1 MIDWHD
7 LTRTGEVVVEQ
18 VSPTNID
25 ATLGPLE
32 GVVLGGSSVSYG
44 YYADTRSTGKL
55 RVVGDGWRRG
65 SLIRIGY
72 RIPAWDW
79 SCELGTYIVTDDAAS
94 RENGIWTYDLD
105 LQSILYGL
113 STDLLVRPWAIARN
127 ARALTA
133 ARQLVEAAG
142 RELLADGAHDMRLKS
157 PKVIETGTSRLSA
170 LFALADM
177 CGDRLDVD
185 GHGRVLLEPYVSPAS
200 KVPTLTID
208 LADARGVA
216 LDGIQRS
223 TDWLQ
228 MPNVAAVHYTY
239 NANGK
244 QREINAGATVAAGTA
259 HSQPVRGYNVTD
271 LRTLTEMSPAT
282 AQRAQQ
288 LAAQY
293 LANDSVEHVEW
304 ELSTTYLPI
313 RAGDVV
319 ELVIND
325 GMADYT
331 GARKCLVKSCELDL
345 GNMTMQLTLKE
356 TASGDDSGED

>member
-1 MIDWHD
+1 MVDWRD
-7 LTRTGEVVVEQ
+7 LRRTDRITVEQ
-18 VSPTNID
+18 VSPTDVD
-25 ATLGPLE
+25 APMGPLE
-32 GVVLGGSSVSYG
+32 GVDLGSSSLSWG
-44 YYADTRSTGKL
+44 YYADTRTTGKL
-55 RVVGDGWRRG
+55 RVVGEGWQRGSMLRVVHEVPEWGWRR
-65 SLIRIGY
+65 
-72 RIPAWDW
+72 
-79 SCELGTYIVTDDAAS
+79 ELGTYIVTSDSAERQRGA
-94 RENGIWTYDLD
+94 WAYDLD
-105 LQSILYGL
+105 LQSVLFGL
-113 STDLLVRPWAIARN
+113 STDLLVRPWAIASN
-127 ARALTA
+127 AMALTA

-142 RELLADGAHDMRLKS
+142 RELVTDGANDYRLKGA
-157 PKVIETGTSRLSA
+157 KVIETGTSRLSA
-170 LFALADM
+170 LFALAEM
-177 CGDRLDVD
+177 AGDRLDVD
-185 GHGRVLLEPYVSPAS
+185 GHGRVTMARYVAPSERSA
-200 KVPTLTID
+200 TLRVD

-244 QREINAGATVAAGTA
+244 QREINASATVAAGTA

-293 LANDSVEHVEW
+293 LTNDATEHVEW

-319 ELVIND
+319 ELVVHD
-325 GMADYT
+325 GMADYQ

-345 GNMTMQLTLKE
+345 GSMTMQLTLKE
-356 TASGDDSGED
+356 AASGDSGED